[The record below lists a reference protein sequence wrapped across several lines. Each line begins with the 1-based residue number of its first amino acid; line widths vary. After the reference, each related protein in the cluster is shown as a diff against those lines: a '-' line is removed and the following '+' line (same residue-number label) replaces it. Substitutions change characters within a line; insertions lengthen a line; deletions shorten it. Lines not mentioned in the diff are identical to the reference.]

1 MMENDFDLAVIGAG
15 CAGLAAGVYG
25 GRAGMKVCIFDKGKA
40 GGQLL
45 ITHKIENYI
54 GFSDISGPDLAA
66 KMLEHA
72 QQYSQVKEFI
82 EVEQVRDE
90 GDHILIKT
98 TEGEYTA
105 AALLLSTGADH
116 KHLGVPGE
124 EELAGKGVSYCAT
137 CDGFFFR
144 NRKVIVVGGGSTA
157 AIESLYLKGIDVD
170 VNIVHRRDRLRAESA
185 LIEDINKTDMPIH
198 FNKRVIGIQGEK
210 RVEKVIL
217 ECTDSGDQTE
227 MDTDGVFIA
236 IGLQPN
242 DMLAKQLGLV
252 MNEDEL
258 VKIDSVFR
266 TSNPRVFASGD
277 LIGGVRQA
285 ITAAAEGTIA
295 SLNVLPLVGKQ
306 YPW

>member
-1 MMENDFDLAVIGAG
+1 VDNDFDLAVIGAG

-54 GFSDISGPDLAA
+54 GFTDISGPDLAA

-72 QQYSQVKEFI
+72 QQYSQIKEFT

-90 GDHILIKT
+90 GDHILVKT
-98 TEGEYTA
+98 TMGEFTA
-105 AALLLSTGADH
+105 SALLLSTGADH

-170 VNIVHRRDRLRAESA
+170 VNLVHRRDRLRAESA

-198 FNKRVIGIQGEK
+198 FNKRVISIHGEK

-217 ECTDSGDQTE
+217 ECTDSGDHTE

-242 DMLAKQLGLV
+242 DMLAKQLGLE
-252 MNEDEL
+252 MTEDGL
-258 VKIDSVFR
+258 VKVDSVFR
-266 TSNPRVFASGD
+266 TSDPRVFASGD

>member
-1 MMENDFDLAVIGAG
+1 MDVDYDLAVIGAG

-54 GFSDISGPDLAA
+54 GFTDISGPDLAA

-72 QQYSQVKEFI
+72 RQYSEVKEFI
-82 EVEQVRDE
+82 EVEEVRDE
-90 GDHILIKT
+90 GDHIWIKT

-124 EELAGKGVSYCAT
+124 EKLAGKGVSYCAT

-144 NRKVIVVGGGSTA
+144 NRKVIMVGGGSTA

-170 VNIVHRRDRLRAESA
+170 VALVHRRDRLRAESA
-185 LIEDINKTDMPIH
+185 LIEDVEKAGIPTH
-198 FNKRVIGIQGEK
+198 FNKRVVEIHGEK
-210 RVEKVIL
+210 RVEKVTL
-217 ECTDSGDQTE
+217 ECTDSGEHTE
-227 MDTDGVFIA
+227 METSGVFIA
-236 IGLQPN
+236 IGLMPN
-242 DMLAKQLGLV
+242 DQLAKQLGLE
-252 MNEDEL
+252 MDDEGL
-258 VKIDSVFR
+258 VKVDAVYR
-266 TSNPRVFASGD
+266 TSNPRVFAAGD

-285 ITAAAEGTIA
+285 ITAAGEGTVA